1 MEMGQQRLL
10 LLNRTYSLTQGTPGA
25 MGSCMKWLLCFLFLI
40 ASVKGQ
46 NAVEEQASP
55 EVVASAVQAVSDL
68 GQQVVLGRYQVAME
82 RMFPQWKERTAK
94 RLGGMEKLEK
104 QLDSVADQMLKQG
117 ISITDFIPRGQP
129 RGFEVIHGK
138 KVAMVD
144 GQQVEQLIYTK
155 WLVLVPT
162 VTRFRVFLQ
171 DDPKPVTI
179 ESTGFQI
186 AISDKGLNDWTFIDG
201 AAATVNEL
209 RSLFINLPQDLELP
223 PLEKRQIR

>member
-1 MEMGQQRLL
+1 
-10 LLNRTYSLTQGTPGA
+10 
-25 MGSCMKWLLCFLFLI
+25 MKWVLYFLFLI
-40 ASVKGQ
+40 VTVEGQ

-55 EVVASAVQAVSDL
+55 QVVASAVDAVSEL

-82 RMFPQWKERTAK
+82 RMFPQWKERAAK

-104 QLDSVADQMLKQG
+104 QLSSVADQMLKQG
-117 ISITDFIPRGQP
+117 ISITDFVPRGEP
-129 RGFEVIHGK
+129 RAFEVIPGK
-138 KVAMVD
+138 KLAMVN

-171 DDPKPVTI
+171 DDPKPLTI

-186 AISDKGLNDWTFIDG
+186 AISDKGINDWTFIDG
-201 AAATVNEL
+201 AAVTVNEL

-223 PLEKRQIR
+223 ALEKRQIK